1 MYTTRLAFVAAVLG
15 TLLMALRASADLIP
29 PNFSNCDGK
38 AAGEPCDLQNGGGT
52 PTGVIGRCAPAT
64 CYQKKAPWDG
74 STPCP
79 DGSSCNAGAGW
90 EFAPVAC
97 LECLEA
103 DAAVSTDGSAG
114 SGGSVG
120 SGGSQGAGGV
130 AAATGG
136 AIAAPAVPTPSNDS
150 SGCTTAGRVGYAL
163 GPWVLSGSVWLLL
176 IARRRRR
183 TTTTRAPA
191 SR

>member
-1 MYTTRLAFVAAVLG
+1 MYTTRFAFVAAVLG
-15 TLLMALRASADLIP
+15 TLLVAPRASADVIP
-29 PNFSNCDGK
+29 PNFSNCNGK

-52 PTGVIGRCAPAT
+52 PTGVLGRCAPTT
-64 CYQKKAPWDG
+64 CYEKKAPWDG
-74 STPCP
+74 STACP
-79 DGSSCNAGAGW
+79 DGSYCHAGAGW
-90 EFAPVAC
+90 EYTPVAC

-103 DAAVSTDGSAG
+103 DAATPTDGSA
-114 SGGSVG
+114 G

-136 AIAAPAVPTPSNDS
+136 ATVAQGVPTPSNDS
-150 SGCTTAGRVGYAL
+150 SGCAAAGRVGHAL
-163 GPWVLSGSVWLLL
+163 GPWILAGSVWLLL

-183 TTTTRAPA
+183 PTTTPPPA